1 MFFQEI
7 LAVLADYFI
16 YIFLMLILAFRTY
29 KAIHVH
35 HSKTS
40 INKLQFWVYTI
51 TLLIGSLLLA
61 INRGLYVF
69 QAIATGMFVVMV
81 ILEAKDLGKIE
92 VKVESAPTIPKSENT
107 SSGRKKKNNR
117 QEKKSIHPA
126 LKRARMDFF
135 LTIVV
140 AVLSFLNLLGV
151 WNSILTTF

>member
-1 MFFQEI
+1 
-7 LAVLADYFI
+7 
-16 YIFLMLILAFRTY
+16 
-29 KAIHVH
+29 
-35 HSKTS
+35 
-40 INKLQFWVYTI
+40 
-51 TLLIGSLLLA
+51 LA

-92 VKVESAPTIPKSENT
+92 VKMESAPVPKTESN
-107 SSGRKKKNNR
+107 SSDRKKRNNR

>member
-92 VKVESAPTIPKSENT
+92 VKMESAPVPKTESN
-107 SSGRKKKNNR
+107 SSDRKKRNNR